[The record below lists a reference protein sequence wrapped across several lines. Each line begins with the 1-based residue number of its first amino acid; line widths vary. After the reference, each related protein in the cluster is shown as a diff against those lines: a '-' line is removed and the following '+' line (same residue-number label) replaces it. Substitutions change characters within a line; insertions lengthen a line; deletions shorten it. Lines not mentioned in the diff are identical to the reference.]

1 MKKYDAYKPSGIDWI
16 GEVPSNWSIARLKF
30 LFSRS
35 IAGVWGDEE
44 KGNND
49 DIVCF
54 RVADFDYERGCLNL
68 DDNTIRNI
76 DRKTLKG
83 RIVKRNDLLIEK
95 SGGGDTSPVGR
106 VVKVNTDIIAT
117 CSNFIH
123 IVTVADG
130 NESTFI
136 YYYFK
141 FLYSNKINLLF
152 FNQTTGIQNL
162 KIPSYLGQM
171 LYLPPLAEQKVI
183 AAYLDAKCAKI
194 DNVVAVQR
202 KRIELLKE
210 LKQSIITRAVTKGL
224 DKTAKMKDSGIDWI
238 GEIPEGWEIKKI
250 KHNFEIYAGATPK
263 TEKESFWDGDI
274 VWITPA
280 DYKTDDKIVF
290 QGERNITIEGYN
302 SCNTQLVPQGSLIFS
317 KRAPIGTVALNGV
330 ELCTNQGC
338 LSCVPKKVNS
348 IYYYYVI
355 RICTESFDMLGSGAT
370 FKEISADSFANVKL
384 PTPPLAEQNSI
395 ADYLDRKCAVIDRQI
410 AKVEKQIELLNEYKL
425 SVITECV
432 TGKRKVC

>member
-1 MKKYDAYKPSGIDWI
+1 MKKYDAYKPSGVEWIGEIPAQWDVKRGKYIVRLLSGFPADSDLFTDDDSYMPLIRIRDIDNTTTETFYKGEYPIEYLIKNKDILVGMDGEFNIAKWKGSDAILNQRVCKIIGTNEMHSLYAFYLFQTPLKLINDVTYSTTVKHLSTNDIKDYRFPTPPLLEQKAIADYLDAKCAKIDNVVAVQRKRIELLKELKQSIITRAVTKGLDKNAKMKDSGIDWI

-171 LYLPPLAEQKVI
+171 LYLPPLAEQ
-183 AAYLDAKCAKI
+183 
-194 DNVVAVQR
+194 
-202 KRIELLKE
+202 
-210 LKQSIITRAVTKGL
+210 
-224 DKTAKMKDSGIDWI
+224 
-238 GEIPEGWEIKKI
+238 
-250 KHNFEIYAGATPK
+250 
-263 TEKESFWDGDI
+263 
-274 VWITPA
+274 
-280 DYKTDDKIVF
+280 
-290 QGERNITIEGYN
+290 
-302 SCNTQLVPQGSLIFS
+302 
-317 KRAPIGTVALNGV
+317 
-330 ELCTNQGC
+330 
-338 LSCVPKKVNS
+338 
-348 IYYYYVI
+348 
-355 RICTESFDMLGSGAT
+355 
-370 FKEISADSFANVKL
+370 
-384 PTPPLAEQNSI
+384 NSI

>member
-224 DKTAKMKDSGIDWI
+224 DKNAKMKDSGIDWI
-238 GEIPEGWEIKKI
+238 GEIPEGWEKCRFKDFLTLINKQSINDTKI
-250 KHNFEIYAGATPK
+250 GLENI
-263 TEKESFWDGDI
+263 ESGSGKFLPSDSEFDG
-274 VWITPA
+274 
-280 DYKTDDKIVF
+280 
-290 QGERNITIEGYN
+290 
-302 SCNTQLVPQGSLIFS
+302 
-317 KRAPIGTVALNGV
+317 NGV
-330 ELCTNQGC
+330 EFLCNDIIYGKLRPYLMKVWVAEFIGNAVGDFFVFRARKNANPNFIKYLM
-338 LSCVPKKVNS
+338 LSDGFTK
-348 IYYYYVI
+348 
-355 RICTESFDMLGSGAT
+355 EADGAT
-370 FKEISADSFANVKL
+370 EGAKMPRVSSEFILTLRYFLPAKKEQIAIAN
-384 PTPPLAEQNSI
+384 
-395 ADYLDRKCAVIDRQI
+395 YLDEKCAIIDKQI
-410 AKVEKQIELLNEYKL
+410 AKVEKQIELLNEYKQ